1 LRSGAGDEIRTR
13 DIQLGRLKLYQ
24 LSYSRTFYADYYL
37 IKKPLLKISIF
48 LKKRSKS
55 HAGSHVVVIDP
66 DLQTE
71 ISYIRLT
78 LRLVV
83 GGGFEPP
90 KASPTDLQSVPF
102 DHSGTP
108 PKRYSDITSEAL
120 YQLSYSGRTSS
131 IFFVFSI

>member
-1 LRSGAGDEIRTR
+1 MCSTCYVR
-13 DIQLGRLKLYQ
+13 
-24 LSYSRTFYADYYL
+24 
-37 IKKPLLKISIF
+37 
-48 LKKRSKS
+48 
-55 HAGSHVVVIDP
+55 SHVVSVDF
-66 DLQTE
+66 DTQTE

-108 PKRYSDITSEAL
+108 PERHFHIWSQRQELNPRHPHYK
-120 YQLSYSGRTSS
+120 
-131 IFFVFSI
+131 